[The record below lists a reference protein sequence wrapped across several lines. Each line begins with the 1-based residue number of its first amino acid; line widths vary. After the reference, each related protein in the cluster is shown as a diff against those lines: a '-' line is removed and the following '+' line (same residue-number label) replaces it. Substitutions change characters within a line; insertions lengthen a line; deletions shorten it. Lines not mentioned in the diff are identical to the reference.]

1 MIIWIQIEVNH
12 LNIILDAPTCEDDGD
27 GISNNYSIC
36 KYIQI
41 IRYNYLT
48 CKIESRKFHV
58 VVSDKTICSLHFRY
72 IYLKNF

>member
-1 MIIWIQIEVNH
+1 MIIWIQNEVNH

-48 CKIESRKFHV
+48 CKIEPRKFHV
-58 VVSDKTICSLHFRY
+58 VVSDKTICSLHIRY